1 MTPGARIQAAA
12 EILDDILGGVPAEKA
27 LTGWARRSRFA
38 GSKDRAAVRDHVFQ
52 SLRCRRS
59 YGCLGGGQT
68 GRALMLGAVRAEGRD
83 PAEVFTGQ
91 GHAPQVLS
99 AEEASAGNA
108 PEAPGDRYDLPDWMI
123 PKFEEALGA
132 EWPAVAE
139 ALRYRAP
146 VVLRVNLRKTSPE
159 AALEALAEDGVLA
172 VRSGVAE
179 AALVVRDGARRV
191 AGSRAYREGLVELQD
206 GSSQAAMER
215 LAIPPGGRV
224 LDFCA
229 GGGGKTLALA
239 ARGEAQ
245 WFAHDAAPQRM
256 RDLPERAGRAG
267 VSVTLLRE
275 GVEGAGPFDLVL
287 CDVPCSGSGT
297 WRRTPDAKWRLT
309 PQDLDDLTDVQAGI
323 LDRASTLVA
332 PGGRLAHATCSVL
345 REENEAQVEAFVAR
359 NPEWAVK
366 AVERWSVSDDGD
378 GFFLAVLAR

>member
-1 MTPGARIQAAA
+1 MTPGARLQAAA
-12 EILDDILGGVPAEKA
+12 EVLDDILGGVPAEKA

-52 SLRCRRS
+52 ALRCKRS
-59 YGCLGGGQT
+59 YACLGGGRT
-68 GRALMLGAVRAEGRD
+68 GRALMLGALRAEGRD

-91 GHAPQVLS
+91 GHAPRELS
-99 AEEASAGNA
+99 AEELSAGGA

-123 PKFEEALGA
+123 PRFEEALGA
-132 EWPAVAE
+132 QWQAVAE

-146 VVLRVNLRKTSPE
+146 VVLRVNLRKASPE
-159 AALEALAEDGVLA
+159 AALDILSEDGVLA
-172 VRSGVAE
+172 VPSVVAE

-215 LAIPPGGRV
+215 LAIPSGGRV

-256 RDLPERAGRAG
+256 RDLPERAKRAG
-267 VSVTLLRE
+267 VSVTLLRD
-275 GVEGAGPFDLVL
+275 GVEGTGPFDLVL

-309 PQDLDDLTDVQAGI
+309 PRDLENLADVQAGI
-323 LDRASTLVA
+323 LDRAGRLVA
-332 PGGRLAHATCSVL
+332 PGGRLAYATCSVL

-359 NPEWAVK
+359 TPEWRVK
-366 AVERWSVSDDGD
+366 TVERWPVSDAGD
-378 GFFLAVLAR
+378 GFFLAILTR